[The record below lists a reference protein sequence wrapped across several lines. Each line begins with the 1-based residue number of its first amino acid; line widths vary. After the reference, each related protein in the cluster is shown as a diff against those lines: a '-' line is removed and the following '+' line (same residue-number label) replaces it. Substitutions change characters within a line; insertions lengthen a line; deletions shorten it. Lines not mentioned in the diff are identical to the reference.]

1 VSGHGRRPIR
11 CGLIY
16 CSLFVLIRNGQG
28 NSAASARHR
37 PHSPGLTLAER
48 RNAGADRADVDCTD
62 AARRL
67 MRVQA
72 DLVLLIEKRERLKS
86 RESA

>member
-1 VSGHGRRPIR
+1 MDSEIAQLQRDIARIRRDLR
-11 CGLIY
+11 LQSAEMRALI
-16 CSLFVLIRNGQG
+16 
-28 NSAASARHR
+28 
-37 PHSPGLTLAER
+37 
-48 RNAGADRADVDCTD
+48 DADVDCTD

>member
-1 VSGHGRRPIR
+1 MDREIAQLQRDIARIRRDLR
-11 CGLIY
+11 LQSAEMQALI
-16 CSLFVLIRNGQG
+16 
-28 NSAASARHR
+28 
-37 PHSPGLTLAER
+37 
-48 RNAGADRADVDCTD
+48 DADVDCTD

>member
-1 VSGHGRRPIR
+1 MDREIAQLQRDIARIRRDLR
-11 CGLIY
+11 LQSAEMQALI
-16 CSLFVLIRNGQG
+16 
-28 NSAASARHR
+28 
-37 PHSPGLTLAER
+37 
-48 RNAGADRADVDCTD
+48 DADVDCTD

-86 RESA
+86 REAA

>member
-1 VSGHGRRPIR
+1 MSGHGRRAIR

-16 CSLFVLIRNGQG
+16 CSLFVLIGNGQG

-37 PHSPGLTLAER
+37 PHLQSAEMQ
-48 RNAGADRADVDCTD
+48 ALIDADVDCTD